1 MPYSNTLSPFGRV
14 IAPPGVPVLVYGTRW
29 CAETMRV
36 RTFLQRLG
44 IPHEY
49 VDLEMSPAAAARL
62 RFLTGGSAS
71 HPTAYVG
78 GELLVEPTLGE
89 LEWAMARA
97 GWR

>member
-44 IPHEY
+44 
-49 VDLEMSPAAAARL
+49 M
-62 RFLTGGSAS
+62 
-71 HPTAYVG
+71 
-78 GELLVEPTLGE
+78 
-89 LEWAMARA
+89 